1 MFLSALDPALLI
13 YELEDW
19 VGNEAHC
26 LSRLDALRMHRKM
39 LREHEQPIVT
49 TDDLD
54 AILYG
59 TFPLNPQ
66 YKNIAE
72 LYDVRRFIFED
83 LQRAHR
89 VSPQLEKL
97 VTLQPEGITCTHLVT
112 PTVDKVWEALLLGC
126 VAEAIQTSDTVQI
139 ITWKE
144 DASGQLPET
153 MTLTVTGESETATYL
168 LPVVW
173 DADSWLTQ
181 LAPLDA
187 WPDFQR
193 CVELCFLADPGM
205 RSFERVRERPLP
217 FEWTDRFEKSVGALC
232 QPPLRTALLK
242 ALTKTVYG
250 ISDTGLHDE
259 PYGDVRRI
267 RVTRAWRI
275 HYQDFGDKIV
285 FDEFGP
291 HDL

>member
-112 PTVDKVWEALLLGC
+112 ANGRQSLGG
-126 VAEAIQTSDTVQI
+126 I
-139 ITWKE
+139 
-144 DASGQLPET
+144 ASWMCGGGDPKPATPYKSLPGRKMHPGQLPET

-232 QPPLRTALLK
+232 QPPLRTAL
-242 ALTKTVYG
+242 
-250 ISDTGLHDE
+250 
-259 PYGDVRRI
+259 P
-267 RVTRAWRI
+267 
-275 HYQDFGDKIV
+275 
-285 FDEFGP
+285 
-291 HDL
+291 